1 MNKILLNLGGNTPP
15 LPLENGNLLDLH
27 GKITENRLHNSLKNK
42 LGTSDNENE
51 ENYML
56 YASSNMAPIICT
68 FEKCVRY
75 IKL

>member
-1 MNKILLNLGGNTPP
+1 MNKILLNLGGNTHP
-15 LPLENGNLLDLH
+15 PLENANLLDLH

-51 ENYML
+51 KNYML
-56 YASSNMAPIICT
+56 YASSNMAHIIRT